1 MILKK
6 TPILFILLTVSL
18 FSQNGLPDLDSLFNA
33 FLEMKSA
40 GQYQVES
47 PKDSFVEKKKCG
59 FGLASDIFFNA
70 EKFDSNKKATLKALL
85 QRPLTETSIVSES
98 GFFRIHYDT
107 TGIHKVQ
114 YDVLEF
120 AKALDSSYNF
130 EVNYL
135 SYPPPVSDNGVG
147 GDDRYDVYIQNA
159 GGYYGY
165 TQPENE
171 ITPGSQRYYSYIVV
185 HNSFAGFYTQGIDA
199 ARVTAAHEFH
209 HAIQMSNYILREIN
223 GETADVFFYELTST
237 SMEEFVFDSVND
249 YYGYMKNYFD
259 KPERSFGNNNGY
271 NLAAWNIFLKD
282 RFNFDLLKRQWEHFV
297 NYRALLAI
305 EFSLN
310 EVNSSFAEELSEF
323 AVWTYFT
330 NYRSIPNKFFKE
342 AEFYP
347 VIRPMNNVLFTPP
360 SRVISVNSYPMS
372 NNLIRF
378 YSGIDTLLA
387 IITNGNVSKGIS
399 SPTAVMPFNYEL
411 FNYCATGSDSISQ
424 DYYSKLTADD
434 EHKIYF
440 LKKEILNNEIDS
452 IKPPVVYPK
461 SSNFVFP
468 SPFVYRK
475 HTTINFPL
483 SISEH
488 GVAELFIYNLNME
501 ILYSEMLQIETLKI
515 EGVTYE
521 NKYIRWNGLKKSNE
535 RMGSGVYFYVVKS
548 NTGTNTGKLVI
559 INE

>member
-6 TPILFILLTVSL
+6 TSILFILLTVSL
-18 FSQNGLPDLDSLFNA
+18 FSQNVLPDLDSLFNA

-47 PKDSFVEKKKCG
+47 PKDSLVENKKCG
-59 FGLASDIFFNA
+59 FGLASDIFFNL
-70 EKFDSNKKATLKALL
+70 EKFDSHKKETLNALF

-114 YDVLEF
+114 YDVIEF

-135 SYPPPVSDNGVG
+135 GYPPPVSDNGVG

-223 GETADVFFYELTST
+223 GETADVFFYEMTST
-237 SMEEFVFDSVND
+237 AMEEFVFDSVND

-271 NLAAWNIFLKD
+271 NLAVWNIFLRD
-282 RFNFDLLKRQWEHFV
+282 RFNFDVLKRQWEHFV

-305 EFSLN
+305 ELSLN

-330 NYRSIPNKFFKE
+330 NYRSITNKFFKE

-360 SRVISVNSYPMS
+360 SIVISVNASPVANCFVRFYSSS
-372 NNLIRF
+372 NNLE
-378 YSGIDTLLA
+378 DTLFA
-387 IITNGNVSKGIS
+387 IVTNGDVQKGIQT
-399 SPTAVMPFNYEL
+399 PAAVIPFTYEL
-411 FNYCATGSDSISQ
+411 FNYNASGSQSLDGY
-424 DYYSKLTADD
+424 YYSKLDATD
-434 EHKIYF
+434 IVFF
-440 LKKEILNNEIDS
+440 LNKEIIND
-452 IKPPVVYPK
+452 VVVSGNGNYRK
-461 SSNFVFP
+461 VADFVFP
-468 SPFVYRK
+468 SPFNYKK
-475 HTTINFPL
+475 HEFLYLPVTAGSSGI
-483 SISEH
+483 
-488 GVAELFIYNLNME
+488 AEIYIYNINME
-501 ILYSEMLQIETLKI
+501 LMCFVNETVI
-515 EGVTYE
+515 
-521 NKYIRWNGLKKSNE
+521 NKFGNRVVKWNGKKDNGDNN
-535 RMGSGVYFYVVKS
+535 GSGVYFYVVKS

>member
-6 TPILFILLTVSL
+6 TSILFILLTVSL
-18 FSQNGLPDLDSLFNA
+18 FSQNVLPDLDSLFNA

-47 PKDSFVEKKKCG
+47 PEDSLVENKKCG
-59 FGLASDIFFNA
+59 FGLASDIFFNL
-70 EKFDSNKKATLKALL
+70 EKFDSPKKETLNALL

-114 YDVLEF
+114 YDVIEF

-135 SYPPPVSDNGVG
+135 GYPPPVSDNGVG

-223 GETADVFFYELTST
+223 GETADVFFYEMTST
-237 SMEEFVFDSVND
+237 AMEEFVFDSVND

-271 NLAAWNIFLKD
+271 NLAVWNIFLRD
-282 RFNFDLLKRQWEHFV
+282 RFNFDVLKRQWEHFV

-305 EFSLN
+305 ELSLN

-330 NYRSIPNKFFKE
+330 NYRSITNKFFKE

-360 SRVISVNSYPMS
+360 SIVISVNASPVANCFVRFYSSS
-372 NNLIRF
+372 NNLE
-378 YSGIDTLLA
+378 DTLFA
-387 IITNGNVSKGIS
+387 IVTNGDVQKGIQT
-399 SPTAVMPFNYEL
+399 PAAVIPFTYEL
-411 FNYCATGSDSISQ
+411 FNYNASGSQSLDGY
-424 DYYSKLTADD
+424 YYSKLDATD
-434 EHKIYF
+434 IVFF
-440 LKKEILNNEIDS
+440 LNKEIIND
-452 IKPPVVYPK
+452 VVVSGNGNYRK
-461 SSNFVFP
+461 VADFVFP
-468 SPFVYRK
+468 SPFNYKK
-475 HTTINFPL
+475 HEFLYLPVTAGSSGI
-483 SISEH
+483 
-488 GVAELFIYNLNME
+488 AEIYIYNINME
-501 ILYSEMLQIETLKI
+501 LMCFVNETVI
-515 EGVTYE
+515 
-521 NKYIRWNGLKKSNE
+521 NKFGNRVVKWNGKKDNGDNN
-535 RMGSGVYFYVVKS
+535 GSGVYFYVVKS

>member
-1 MILKK
+1 
-6 TPILFILLTVSL
+6 V
-18 FSQNGLPDLDSLFNA
+18 
-33 FLEMKSA
+33 
-40 GQYQVES
+40 
-47 PKDSFVEKKKCG
+47 
-59 FGLASDIFFNA
+59 ASDIFFNL
-70 EKFDSNKKATLKALL
+70 EKFDSPKKETLNALL

-114 YDVLEF
+114 YDVIEF

-135 SYPPPVSDNGVG
+135 GYPPPVSDNGVG

-223 GETADVFFYELTST
+223 GETADVFFYEMTST
-237 SMEEFVFDSVND
+237 AMEEFVFDSVND

-271 NLAAWNIFLKD
+271 NLAVWNIFLRD
-282 RFNFDLLKRQWEHFV
+282 RFNFDVLKRQWEHFV

-305 EFSLN
+305 ELSLN

-360 SRVISVNSYPMS
+360 SRVLSVNASPVANCFVRFYCSS
-372 NNLIRF
+372 NNLE
-378 YSGIDTLLA
+378 DTLFA
-387 IITNGNVSKGIS
+387 IVTNGDVQKGIQT
-399 SPTAVMPFNYEL
+399 PAAVIPFTYEL
-411 FNYCATGSDSISQ
+411 FNYNASGSQSLDGY
-424 DYYSKLTADD
+424 YYSKLDATD
-434 EHKIYF
+434 IVFF
-440 LKKEILNNEIDS
+440 LNKEIIND
-452 IKPPVVYPK
+452 VVVSGNGNYRK
-461 SSNFVFP
+461 VADFVFP
-468 SPFVYRK
+468 SPFNYKK
-475 HTTINFPL
+475 HEFLYLPVTAGSSGIAQ
-483 SISEH
+483 IY
-488 GVAELFIYNLNME
+488 IYNINME
-501 ILYSEMLQIETLKI
+501 LICFVNETVI
-515 EGVTYE
+515 
-521 NKYIRWNGLKKSNE
+521 NKFGNRVVKWNGRKDNGDKN
-535 RMGSGVYFYVVKS
+535 GSGVYFYVVKS
-548 NTGTNTGKLVI
+548 NAGTNTGKLVI

>member
-6 TPILFILLTVSL
+6 TSILFILLTVSL
-18 FSQNGLPDLDSLFNA
+18 FSQNGLSDFDSLFNA

-47 PKDSFVEKKKCG
+47 PKDSLVENKKCG
-59 FGLASDIFFNA
+59 FGLASDIFFNL
-70 EKFDSNKKATLKALL
+70 EKFDSPKKETLNALL

-114 YDVLEF
+114 YDVIEF

-135 SYPPPVSDNGVG
+135 GYPPPVSDNGVG

-223 GETADVFFYELTST
+223 GETADVFFYEMTST
-237 SMEEFVFDSVND
+237 AMEEFVFDSVND

-271 NLAAWNIFLKD
+271 NLAVWNIFLRD
-282 RFNFDLLKRQWEHFV
+282 RFNFDVLKRQWEHFV

-305 EFSLN
+305 ELSLN

-330 NYRSIPNKFFKE
+330 NYRSITNKFFKE

-360 SRVISVNSYPMS
+360 SIVISVNASPVANCFVRFYSSS
-372 NNLIRF
+372 NNLE
-378 YSGIDTLLA
+378 DTLFA
-387 IITNGNVSKGIS
+387 IVTNGDVQKGIQT
-399 SPTAVMPFNYEL
+399 PAAVIPFTYEL
-411 FNYCATGSDSISQ
+411 FNYNASGSQSLDGY
-424 DYYSKLTADD
+424 YYSKLDATD
-434 EHKIYF
+434 IVFF
-440 LKKEILNNEIDS
+440 LNKEIIND
-452 IKPPVVYPK
+452 VVVSGNGNYRK
-461 SSNFVFP
+461 VADFVFP
-468 SPFVYRK
+468 SPFNYKK
-475 HTTINFPL
+475 HEFLYLPVTAGSSGI
-483 SISEH
+483 
-488 GVAELFIYNLNME
+488 AEIYIYNINME
-501 ILYSEMLQIETLKI
+501 LMCFVNETVI
-515 EGVTYE
+515 
-521 NKYIRWNGLKKSNE
+521 NKFGNRVVKWNGKKDNGDNN
-535 RMGSGVYFYVVKS
+535 GSGVYFYVVKS

>member
-6 TPILFILLTVSL
+6 TSILFILLTVSL
-18 FSQNGLPDLDSLFNA
+18 FSQNVLPDLDSLFNA

-47 PKDSFVEKKKCG
+47 PEDSLVENKKCG
-59 FGLASDIFFNA
+59 FGLASDIFFNL
-70 EKFDSNKKATLKALL
+70 EKFDSPKKETLNALF

-114 YDVLEF
+114 YDVIEF

-135 SYPPPVSDNGVG
+135 GYPPPVSDNGVG

-223 GETADVFFYELTST
+223 GETADVFFYEMTST
-237 SMEEFVFDSVND
+237 AMEEFVFNSVND

-271 NLAAWNIFLKD
+271 NLAVWNIFLRD
-282 RFNFDLLKRQWEHFV
+282 RFNFDVLKRQWEHFV

-305 EFSLN
+305 ELSLN

-330 NYRSIPNKFFKE
+330 NYRSITNKFFKE

-360 SRVISVNSYPMS
+360 SIVISVNASPVANCFVRFYSSS
-372 NNLIRF
+372 NNLE
-378 YSGIDTLLA
+378 DTLFA
-387 IITNGNVSKGIS
+387 IVTNGDVQKGIQT
-399 SPTAVMPFNYEL
+399 PAAVIPFTYEL
-411 FNYCATGSDSISQ
+411 FNYNASGSQSLDGY
-424 DYYSKLTADD
+424 YYSKLDATD
-434 EHKIYF
+434 IVFF
-440 LKKEILNNEIDS
+440 LNKEIIND
-452 IKPPVVYPK
+452 VVVSGNGNYRK
-461 SSNFVFP
+461 VADFVFP
-468 SPFVYRK
+468 SPFNYKK
-475 HTTINFPL
+475 HEFLYLPVTAGSSGI
-483 SISEH
+483 
-488 GVAELFIYNLNME
+488 AEIYIYNINME
-501 ILYSEMLQIETLKI
+501 LMCFVNETVI
-515 EGVTYE
+515 
-521 NKYIRWNGLKKSNE
+521 NKFGNRVVKWNGKKDNGDNN
-535 RMGSGVYFYVVKS
+535 GSGVYFYVVKS